1 MPENKITAG
10 QANITL
16 ANLLKGSKDKFF
28 KYGDDIRGYQQRQSS
43 RSGWGRG
50 IGGLLGGLAISAL
63 TGGAATPWMI
73 AAGAGVGSRVGSEI
87 GERSAKGRKK
97 YGTDLLF
104 GRTKAKEANRGLD
117 RYYKDFNTQQNIH
130 ALYDAASGYLSA
142 GNINKGVKNWNS
154 AKGMGLGG
162 WEGLFN
168 TEGFQLQKDMA
179 SMAPKADDAASL
191 LKADTSSL
199 GTFKGFG
206 LDLDSANVDN
216 SILSRL
222 QSPAP
227 SASTANSAI
236 TSINP
241 GLGGTSYPLQSAGAD
256 VSATS
261 LYNSAGYN
269 FRDFETTPLGNLLG
283 RQERPSY
290 QPSFDFQTGLQQS
303 SRSNQNLLLD
313 LFGWGG

>member
-16 ANLLKGSKDKFF
+16 AHLLKGSKDKFF
-28 KYGDDIRGYQQRQSS
+28 GWGSSIRDYQQQQST
-43 RSGWGRG
+43 RSGWGRTF
-50 IGGLLGGLAISAL
+50 GGLLGGFAISAL

-73 AAGAGVGSRVGSEI
+73 AAGVGVGSRVGSEI
-87 GERSAKGRKK
+87 GERTAKGRKK

-168 TEGFQLQKDMA
+168 TEGFQQQLQKDMV

-199 GTFKGFG
+199 GTFKGFD
-206 LDLDSANVDN
+206 LDLGLGSANVDN

-227 SASTANSAI
+227 LASTANPA
-236 TSINP
+236 TASINP
-241 GLGGTSYPLQSAGAD
+241 GFGGTSYPLQSAGVD
-256 VSATS
+256 VLGTS

-269 FRDFETTPLGNLLG
+269 FRDFDTTPLGNLFG
-283 RQERPSY
+283 RQ
-290 QPSFDFQTGLQQS
+290 
-303 SRSNQNLLLD
+303 
-313 LFGWGG
+313 GG

>member
-1 MPENKITAG
+1 MPENRITAG

-16 ANLLKGSKDKFF
+16 ARLKKGSRDLLSDWG
-28 KYGDDIRGYQQRQSS
+28 GDISDYMQALNT
-43 RSGWGRG
+43 RSGYGRAG
-50 IGGLLGGLAISAL
+50 GGFIGAIIGSAFGPVG
-63 TGGAATPWMI
+63 TAVGAA
-73 AAGAGVGSRVGSEI
+73 AGSRLGSEI
-87 GERSAKGRKK
+87 GERSVKGRKK
-97 YGTDLLF
+97 YGTNLLF
-104 GRTKAKEANRGLD
+104 GKTQAQSANRKLD
-117 RYYKDFNTQQNIH
+117 RYYKDFNTQQNINM
-130 ALYDAASGYLSA
+130 LYDAASAYMMHGK
-142 GNINKGVKNWNS
+142 IDKGVTSWKS
-154 AKGMGLGG
+154 AEGMGLSG

-168 TEGFQLQKDMA
+168 TEGFQLQKDMV

-199 GTFKGFG
+199 DTFKRF
-206 LDLDSANVDN
+206 DLGSANVDN

-241 GLGGTSYPLQSAGAD
+241 GFGGTSYPLQSAGAD

-269 FRDFETTPLGNLLG
+269 FRDFDTTPLGNLLG

-290 QPSFDFQTGLQQS
+290 QPSFDFKTGLQQS

>member
-10 QANITL
+10 QANISL
-16 ANLLKGSKDKFF
+16 ARLKKGSRDLLSG
-28 KYGDDIRGYQQRQSS
+28 YGNDISDYWQALNT
-43 RSGWGRG
+43 RSGYGRTAG
-50 IGGLLGGLAISAL
+50 GFIGAIIGSAFGPVG
-63 TGGAATPWMI
+63 TAVGAA
-73 AAGAGVGSRVGSEI
+73 AGSRLGSEI

-97 YGTDLLF
+97 YGTNLLF
-104 GRTKAKEANRGLD
+104 GKTQAQSANRKLD
-117 RYYKDFNTQQNIH
+117 RYYKDFNTQQNINM
-130 ALYDAASGYLSA
+130 LYDAASGYMMH
-142 GNINKGVKNWNS
+142 GKINKGVTSWKS
-154 AKGMGLGG
+154 AKGMGLSG

-179 SMAPKADDAASL
+179 SMAPKMDDAASL

-199 GTFKGFG
+199 DTFKRF
-206 LDLDSANVDN
+206 DLDSANVDN

-241 GLGGTSYPLQSAGAD
+241 GFGGTSYPLQSAGAD

>member
-16 ANLLKGSKDKFF
+16 ARLLKESKDKFF

-87 GERSAKGRKK
+87 GERTAKGRKK

-168 TEGFQLQKDMA
+168 TEGFQQQLQKDMV

-199 GTFKGFG
+199 GTFKGFD
-206 LDLDSANVDN
+206 LDLGLGSANVDN

-227 SASTANSAI
+227 LASTANPA
-236 TSINP
+236 TASINP
-241 GLGGTSYPLQSAGAD
+241 GFGGTSYPLQSAGVD
-256 VSATS
+256 VLGTS

-269 FRDFETTPLGNLLG
+269 FRDFDTTPLGNLFG
-283 RQERPSY
+283 RQ
-290 QPSFDFQTGLQQS
+290 
-303 SRSNQNLLLD
+303 
-313 LFGWGG
+313 GG

>member
-1 MPENKITAG
+1 MPENRITAG

-16 ANLLKGSKDKFF
+16 ARLKKGSRDL
-28 KYGDDIRGYQQRQSS
+28 YSGWGDDISDYWQALNT
-43 RSGWGRG
+43 RSGYGRAG
-50 IGGLLGGLAISAL
+50 GGFIGAIIGSAFGPVG
-63 TGGAATPWMI
+63 TAVGAA
-73 AAGAGVGSRVGSEI
+73 AGSRLGSEI

-97 YGTDLLF
+97 YGTNLLF
-104 GRTKAKEANRGLD
+104 GKTQAQSANRKLD
-117 RYYKDFNTQQNIH
+117 RYYKDFNTQQNINM
-130 ALYDAASGYLSA
+130 LYDAASGYMMH
-142 GNINKGVKNWNS
+142 GKINKGVTSWKS

-168 TEGFQLQKDMA
+168 TEGFQQQLQNNMA
-179 SMAPKADDAASL
+179 SMAPKMDDAASL
-191 LKADTSSL
+191 LKANTSSL
-199 GTFKGFG
+199 GTFKGF
-206 LDLDSANVDN
+206 DLDSANVDN

-241 GLGGTSYPLQSAGAD
+241 GFGGTSYPLQSAGTD

-269 FRDFETTPLGNLLG
+269 FRV
-283 RQERPSY
+283 
-290 QPSFDFQTGLQQS
+290 
-303 SRSNQNLLLD
+303 LD
-313 LFGWGG
+313 

>member
-104 GRTKAKEANRGLD
+104 GRTKAKEANRELD

-130 ALYDAASGYLSA
+130 ALYDAASGYMSA
-142 GNINKGVKNWNS
+142 GSINKGVTGWNS
-154 AKGMGLGG
+154 AKEMGLGG

-168 TEGFQLQKDMA
+168 TEGFQQQLQNNMA
-179 SMAPKADDAASL
+179 SMAPKTGDAASL

-199 GTFKGFG
+199 GTFKGFDLG
-206 LDLDSANVDN
+206 LGSGSANVDN

-222 QSPAP
+222 QSFNPQDY
-227 SASTANSAI
+227 AN
-236 TSINP
+236 
-241 GLGGTSYPLQSAGAD
+241 
-256 VSATS
+256 
-261 LYNSAGYN
+261 
-269 FRDFETTPLGNLLG
+269 TPLGKLLG
-283 RQERPSY
+283 RNDFDQGMPSLRRLSGLPY
-290 QPSFDFQTGLQQS
+290 QPSFVTQP
-303 SRSNQNLLLD
+303 
-313 LFGWGG
+313 FGWGG